1 MKELPDEKT
10 MQEILQEV
18 REFEQ
23 LNREICEM
31 STAIAHDCQVRVS
44 EFRFA
49 ASHRQVITEYD
60 LCRVELRET

>member
-23 LNREICEM
+23 LTREICEM
-31 STAIAHDCQVRVS
+31 STAIAHDCQNRVS
-44 EFRFA
+44 ELRFGA
-49 ASHRQVITEYD
+49 YQRQVITED
-60 LCRVELRET
+60 ELSRAEP